1 VDADGRRIKSVAYPD
16 RQRLSRQRKDNETM
30 KLIASGTGRCH
41 APELT
46 RIAFISAFV
55 AGADGFRLPLRL
67 TSDKRVVVFEDE
79 TTDRL
84 TGTAGALSDL
94 TLKQLRALDI
104 GANFTEPDGSRF
116 NYAGRVESFGLLLD
130 ALPPTAS
137 LTLELKPEPDA
148 SRRMELASQ
157 AAAGIVHRARQALT
171 LVFGQEA
178 DALAEFR
185 KKCSGAATALHS
197 PGKTGAQA
205 LADSITARADAVVL
219 PVEALVDAQ
228 GVLTPL
234 AADVRAAQASAKL
247 PLGALSLSTGR
258 FPGAAYAALN
268 AEKVIWGLVIES
280 LVQAAAAVRPGWLW
294 VNEQWEQ
301 NAANGQ
307 DVNTDLW
314 RLGYAKYN
322 PERYCHVFP
331 DNGIHVDI
339 KPFVG
344 PTSNTSHSDAVE
356 DNLQKLLS
364 RTWDALKDWPFYSG
378 GGAGFVPGIEGDFS
392 AEVDVQSETAQQAT
406 TVEMAVLNADPGAH
420 RPPWIPNTAGKLV
433 PNPPASFRDKHTFY
447 DPHGA
452 PPYVGVEHDEDDG
465 WRINWNFGTDYDS
478 NQYGHAVGD
487 GKLLT
492 GRMRLD
498 RRGAYFAAY
507 YRATGKSSPE
517 DWICLGVARN
527 ESLNPKIY
535 LRLAGKRWRQEDPKN
550 PSVFMPVIPNHFTF
564 KNFTITRF
572 P

>member
-1 VDADGRRIKSVAYPD
+1 LDANGGRIKSVHYAD

-30 KLIASGTGRCH
+30 KLIASGTRRCH

-55 AGADGFRLPLRL
+55 AGADGFRVPLRL
-67 TSDKRVVVFEDE
+67 TSDKRVVVFEDD

-84 TGTAGALSDL
+84 TGTAGAVSDL
-94 TLKQLRALDI
+94 RLDQLRALDI
-104 GANFTEPDGSRF
+104 GANFTEADGSRF
-116 NYAGRVESFGLLLD
+116 NYAARVESFGLLLD
-130 ALPPTAS
+130 ALPPTAY
-137 LTLELKPEPDA
+137 LVLELKPEPDA
-148 SRRMELASQ
+148 SRRIELASQ
-157 AAAGIVHRARQALT
+157 AAAGIAHRARQDLT
-171 LVFGQEA
+171 LVLGQQA
-178 DALAEFR
+178 DALGEFR
-185 KKCSGAATALHS
+185 KRCPGAATALHS

-205 LADSITARADAVVL
+205 LADAITAKADAVVL
-219 PVEALVDAQ
+219 PVEALVNAQ
-228 GVLTPL
+228 GVLTPFI
-234 AADVRAAQASAKL
+234 ADVRAAQASAKL
-247 PLGALSLSTGR
+247 PLGALISSTGR
-258 FPGAAYAALN
+258 FPTPAYAALN
-268 AEKVIWGLVIES
+268 AEKAMWGLLVDS

-294 VNEQWEQ
+294 VDEQWGQ
-301 NAANGQ
+301 KAANGQ
-307 DVNTDLW
+307 DVNTYLW

-322 PERYCHVFP
+322 PERYCHVYP

-344 PTSNTSHSDAVE
+344 STSFTSHGDAVK
-356 DNLQKLLS
+356 DDLQKLLS
-364 RTWDALKDWPFYSG
+364 RSWDALKDWPFYSG
-378 GGAGFVPGIEGDFS
+378 GGVGFVPGIESDFS

-420 RPPWIPNTAGKLV
+420 RPPWIANTTGKLV

-478 NQYGHAVGD
+478 NQYGRSVGD

-517 DWICLGVARN
+517 DWICLGVVRN

-535 LRLAGKRWRQEDPKN
+535 LRLAGKRWRQEDPNN
-550 PSVFMPVIPNHFTF
+550 PSAFMPVIPNHFTF

>member
-1 VDADGRRIKSVAYPD
+1 LDADGGRTKSVAYPD
-16 RQRLSRQRKDNETM
+16 RQRISRQRKDTETM
-30 KLIASGTGRCH
+30 RLIASGTGRCN

-84 TGTAGALSDL
+84 TGTAGAVSDL
-94 TLKQLRALDI
+94 TLKEIRALDI
-104 GANFTEPDGSRF
+104 GANFTEADGSRF
-116 NYAGRVESFGLLLD
+116 SYSGRVESFGLLLD
-130 ALPPTAS
+130 ALPPNS
-137 LTLELKPEPDA
+137 YLVLELKPEPDA
-148 SRRMELASQ
+148 SRRIELASQ
-157 AAAGIVHRARQALT
+157 AAAGIANRARQALT
-171 LVFGQEA
+171 LVFAQEP

-185 KKCSGAATALHS
+185 KKCPGVATALYS
-197 PGKTGAQA
+197 PAKAGAQA
-205 LADSITARADAVVL
+205 IADAIIAKTDAVVL
-219 PVEALVDAQ
+219 PVDVLVNAQ

-234 AADVRAAQASAKL
+234 AAEVRATQASAKL
-247 PLGALSLSTGR
+247 PLGALSLTTGP
-258 FPGAAYAALN
+258 FPAPAYAALN
-268 AEKVIWGLVIES
+268 AEKAIWGLVVES
-280 LVQAAAAVRPGWLW
+280 LVQAAVAVRPGWLW
-294 VNEQWEQ
+294 VDEQWGQ
-301 NAANGQ
+301 KAANGE
-307 DVNTDLW
+307 DVNTYLW

-339 KPFVG
+339 KPFAG
-344 PTSNTSHSDAVE
+344 STSFPSSGNSIE
-356 DNLQKLLS
+356 DELQKLRS

-392 AEVDVQSETAQQAT
+392 AEVDVESETAQQAT

-420 RPPWIPNTAGKLV
+420 RPPWIMNTAGKLV

-465 WRINWNFGTDYDS
+465 WRINWNLGTDYDS
-478 NQYGHAVGD
+478 NQYGRAVGD

-517 DWICLGVARN
+517 DWVCLGVVRN

-535 LRLAGKRWRQEDPKN
+535 LRLAGKRWRQEDPNN
-550 PSVFMPVIPNHFTF
+550 PSAFMPVIPNHFTF
-564 KNFTITRF
+564 KNFTLTRF

>member
-1 VDADGRRIKSVAYPD
+1 
-16 RQRLSRQRKDNETM
+16 M

-46 RIAFISAFV
+46 RVALISAFV

-84 TGTAGALSDL
+84 TGTAGTVSDL
-94 TLKQLRALDI
+94 TLDQLRALDI
-104 GANFTEPDGSRF
+104 GANFTEADGNRF
-116 NYAGRVESFGLLLD
+116 NYPGRVESFGLLLD
-130 ALPPTAS
+130 ALPPTAY
-137 LTLELKPEPDA
+137 LVLELKPEPDA
-148 SRRMELASQ
+148 SRRIELASQ
-157 AAAGIVHRARQALT
+157 AAAGIAHRARQALT

-185 KKCSGAATALHS
+185 KKCPGAATALHS

-205 LADSITARADAVVL
+205 LADAVTAKADAVVL
-219 PVEALVDAQ
+219 PMEALVNAQ

-234 AADVRAAQASAKL
+234 AADLRAAQASSKL
-247 PLGALSLSTGR
+247 SLGALILTSGR
-258 FPGAAYAALN
+258 LPAPAYAALN
-268 AEKVIWGLVIES
+268 AEKAMWGLALES
-280 LVQAAAAVRPGWLW
+280 LVQAAVTVRPGWLW
-294 VNEQWEQ
+294 VDEQWGQ
-301 NAANGQ
+301 KAADGQ
-307 DVNTDLW
+307 DVNTYLW

-339 KPFVG
+339 KPFAG
-344 PTSNTSHSDAVE
+344 STSFTSHGNAVE
-356 DNLQKLLS
+356 DDLQRLLS

-378 GGAGFVPGIEGDFS
+378 GGAGFVPGIDGDFS
-392 AEVDVQSETAQQAT
+392 AEVDVQSKTAQQAT

-420 RPPWIPNTAGKLV
+420 RPPWIKDAAGAFA

-465 WRINWNFGTDYDS
+465 WRINWNLGTDYDS
-478 NQYGHAVGD
+478 NQYGRAVGN

-492 GRMRLD
+492 GRVRLD

-507 YRATGKSSPE
+507 YRATGKSSLE
-517 DWICLGVARN
+517 DWVCVGAVRN

-535 LRLAGKRWRQEDPKN
+535 LRLAGKRWRQEDPAN
-550 PSVFMPVIPNHFTF
+550 PSVFMPVIPNHFIF
-564 KNFTITRF
+564 QNFTLTVFKPQNHPATQI
-572 P
+572 

>member
-1 VDADGRRIKSVAYPD
+1 
-16 RQRLSRQRKDNETM
+16 M
-30 KLIASGTGRCH
+30 KLIASGIGRCH

-46 RIAFISAFV
+46 RNAFISAFV
-55 AGADGFRLPLRL
+55 AGADGLRLPLRL

-84 TGTAGALSDL
+84 TGTAGAVSDL
-94 TLKQLRALDI
+94 TLDQLRALDI
-104 GANFTEPDGSRF
+104 GANFTEADGSRF
-116 NYAGRVESFGLLLD
+116 SYPGRVESFGLLLD
-130 ALPPTAS
+130 ALPPTAY
-137 LTLELKPEPDA
+137 LVLELKPEPDA
-148 SRRMELASQ
+148 SRRIELASQ
-157 AAAGIVHRARQALT
+157 AAAGIAHRARQHLT
-171 LVFGQEA
+171 LAFGQEA

-185 KKCSGAATALHS
+185 KKCPGATTALHS
-197 PGKTGAQA
+197 PGKAGGQA
-205 LADSITARADAVVL
+205 VADAITAKADAVVL
-219 PVEALVDAQ
+219 PVEALVNPQ
-228 GVLTPL
+228 GVLTPF
-234 AADVRAAQASAKL
+234 ATEVRATQASAKL
-247 PLGALSLSTGR
+247 PLGVLISNTGR
-258 FPGAAYAALN
+258 FSAPAYAALN
-268 AEKVIWGLVIES
+268 AEKAMWGLLVES
-280 LVQAAAAVRPGWLW
+280 LVQAAATVRPGWVW
-294 VNEQWEQ
+294 VNEQWGQ
-301 NAANGQ
+301 KAANGQ
-307 DVNTDLW
+307 DVNTYLW

-339 KPFVG
+339 KPF
-344 PTSNTSHSDAVE
+344 TSRTSLASSGNDIE
-356 DNLQKLLS
+356 DDLQKLLS

-406 TVEMAVLNADPGAH
+406 TVEMAVLNGDPGAH
-420 RPPWIPNTAGKLV
+420 RAPWITNAAGKLV

-465 WRINWNFGTDYDS
+465 WRINWNLGTDYDS
-478 NQYGHAVGD
+478 NQYGRAVGD

-517 DWICLGVARN
+517 DWVCLGVVRN

-535 LRLAGKRWRQEDPKN
+535 LRLAGKRWRQEDPNN
-550 PSVFMPVIPNHFTF
+550 PSTFMPVIPNHFTF
-564 KNFTITRF
+564 KNFTLTRF

>member
-1 VDADGRRIKSVAYPD
+1 
-16 RQRLSRQRKDNETM
+16 M

-55 AGADGFRLPLRL
+55 AGAEGFRLPLRL

-84 TGTAGALSDL
+84 TGAAGAVSEL
-94 TLKQLRALDI
+94 TLKELRALDI
-104 GANFTEPDGSRF
+104 GANFTEADGSRF

-130 ALPPTAS
+130 ALPPTAY
-137 LTLELKPEPDA
+137 LALELKPEPDA
-148 SRRMELASQ
+148 SRRTELASQ
-157 AAAGIVHRARQALT
+157 AAAGIAHRGRQALT

-185 KKCSGAATALHS
+185 KKCPGAATALHS
-197 PGKTGAQA
+197 PTKTGAQA
-205 LADSITARADAVVL
+205 LADAITAKADAVVL
-219 PVEALVDAQ
+219 PLEILVNAQ
-228 GVLTPL
+228 SVLTPL
-234 AADVRAAQASAKL
+234 AADLRASQASAKL
-247 PLGALSLSTGR
+247 PLGALCLTTGR
-258 FPGAAYAALN
+258 FPAPAYAALN
-268 AEKVIWGLVIES
+268 AEKAIWGLLLES
-280 LVQAAAAVRPGWLW
+280 LVQTAAAVRPGWLW
-294 VNEQWEQ
+294 VDEQWEQ
-301 NAANGQ
+301 KAVNGQ
-307 DVNTDLW
+307 DVNTYLW

-322 PERYCHVFP
+322 REGYCHVFP

-339 KPFVG
+339 KPFAG
-344 PTSNTSHSDAVE
+344 PTSFTSHGDAVE

-378 GGAGFVPGIEGDFS
+378 GGVGFVPGIEGDFS

-420 RPPWIPNTAGKLV
+420 RPPWIKNAAGKLA

-465 WRINWNFGTDYDS
+465 WRINWNLGTDYDS
-478 NQYGHAVGD
+478 NQYGRAVGD
-487 GKLLT
+487 GKLLS

-507 YRATGKSSPE
+507 YRATGKSSPD
-517 DWICLGVARN
+517 DWVCLGVVRN
-527 ESLNPKIY
+527 DSLNSKVY
-535 LRLAGKRWRQEDPKN
+535 LRLAGKRWRQEDPNN

-572 P
+572 L

>member
-1 VDADGRRIKSVAYPD
+1 
-16 RQRLSRQRKDNETM
+16 M

-46 RIAFISAFV
+46 RSAFISAFV

-67 TSDKRVVVFEDE
+67 ASDKRVVVFEDE

-84 TGTAGALSDL
+84 TGTAGVLSAL

-104 GANFTEPDGSRF
+104 GANFAQADGSPF
-116 NYAGRVESFGLLLD
+116 NYPGRVESFGMLLD
-130 ALPPTAS
+130 VLPPTAH
-137 LTLELKPEPDA
+137 LILELKPDQDA
-148 SRRMELASQ
+148 TRRKQLASQ
-157 AAAGIVHRARQALT
+157 AAAGIAHRGRQALT
-171 LVFGQEA
+171 LVFAQEV

-185 KKCSGAATALHS
+185 KNCPGAATALYS
-197 PGKTGAQA
+197 PSKTSAQA
-205 LADSITARADAVVL
+205 LADAITAKADAVVL

-228 GVLTPL
+228 GILAPF
-234 AADVRAAQASAKL
+234 AADVRAAQASGNL
-247 PLGALSLSTGR
+247 PLGALSLSRGR
-258 FPGAAYAALN
+258 FPASAYVALN
-268 AEKVIWGLVIES
+268 AEKAMWGLVVES

-294 VNEQWEQ
+294 VEEQWEQ
-301 NAANGQ
+301 NAANGE

-339 KPFVG
+339 KPFAG
-344 PTSNTSHSDAVE
+344 RTSFPSSGNDVE
-356 DNLQKLLS
+356 DELQNLRS
-364 RTWDALKDWPFYSG
+364 RSWDALKDWPFYSG
-378 GGAGFVPGIEGDFS
+378 GGAGFVPGVEGDFS

-406 TVEMAVLNADPGAH
+406 TVEMAVLNGDPGAH
-420 RPPWIPNTAGKLV
+420 RAPWIANAAGKLV

-465 WRINWNFGTDYDS
+465 WRINWNLGTDYDS
-478 NQYGHAVGD
+478 NQYGRAVGD

-517 DWICLGVARN
+517 DWVCLGVVRN

-535 LRLAGKRWRQEDPKN
+535 LRLAGKRWRQEDPNN

-564 KNFTITRF
+564 KNFTLTRF

>member
-1 VDADGRRIKSVAYPD
+1 LDADGRRIKSVAHPD
-16 RQRLSRQRKDNETM
+16 RQRLSRERKDTETM
-30 KLIASGTGRCH
+30 KLIASGTGRCQ

-46 RIAFISAFV
+46 RVAFISAFV

-84 TGTAGALSDL
+84 TGTVGTVSDM
-94 TLKQLRALDI
+94 TLEQLRALDI
-104 GANFTEPDGSRF
+104 GANFTEADGSPF
-116 NYAGRVESFGLLLD
+116 SYAGRIESFGLLD
-130 ALPPTAS
+130 ALPPTAY
-137 LTLELKPEPDA
+137 LALELKPEPDA

-157 AAAGIVHRARQALT
+157 TAAGIAHRARQALT

-178 DALAEFR
+178 DALAEFH
-185 KKCSGAATALHS
+185 KKCPGVATALHS
-197 PGKTGAQA
+197 PGKTGPQA
-205 LADSITARADAVVL
+205 LADAITAKADAVVL
-219 PVEALVDAQ
+219 PVDALVNAQ

-234 AADVRAAQASAKL
+234 AADLRAAQASAKL
-247 PLGALSLSTGR
+247 SLGALILTSGR
-258 FPGAAYAALN
+258 FPAPAYAALN
-268 AEKVIWGLVIES
+268 AEKAMWGLALES
-280 LVQAAAAVRPGWLW
+280 LVQAAATVRPGWLW
-294 VNEQWEQ
+294 VDEQWGQ
-301 NAANGQ
+301 KAADGQ
-307 DVNTDLW
+307 DVNTYLW

-322 PERYCHVFP
+322 PEGYCHVFP

-339 KPFVG
+339 KPFAG
-344 PTSNTSHSDAVE
+344 PPSFTSHGNAVE

-378 GGAGFVPGIEGDFS
+378 GGVGFVPGIEGDFS

-420 RPPWIPNTAGKLV
+420 RAPWITNASGKLV

-478 NQYGHAVGD
+478 NQYGRSVGD

-507 YRATGKSSPE
+507 YRATGKSSAE
-517 DWICLGVARN
+517 DWVCLGVVRN

-535 LRLAGKRWRQEDPKN
+535 LRLAGKRWRQEDPNN
-550 PSVFMPVIPNHFTF
+550 PSAFMPVIPNHFTF
-564 KNFTITRF
+564 KNFNITRF